1 MFFREKFI
9 VDYYL
14 KNFKKK
20 IFILK
25 INNYFFKYLSRSLK
39 FMIDSSS
46 NFLFIGMC
54 QYPFLQK
61 IKFKKIN
68 IFEISKNFV
77 EEYKTINQTSEI
89 KNLEGHE
96 IEQNKHYDKILIT
109 SLEFEKDP
117 LNLLKEVR
125 KNITNDGRLF
135 IVKYNLWWS
144 PVLKI
149 LDFFKLR
156 LQSPYQNVISNSFL
170 NSISEQADFEII
182 HKEDQMLLPAYIPI
196 VSFVFN
202 KILAKLP
209 ILKFF
214 CFINI
219 FVLRPIEKK
228 DNLDNYKISIII
240 PCKNEELNIKKV
252 VESIPKMGKKVQV
265 LFGDDKSTD
274 NTRNEIKKYVKKSE
288 NFEIDLYDGPGLCKS
303 ENVYKGFDKADG
315 DLIAIL
321 DADSTVNANEL
332 TDFFNLLVTKKYD
345 FINGTRFIYP
355 MSSNAMKKFNYIGNI
370 LFSYLFSLLL
380 KIRVTDTLCGTKVF
394 YRKDWV
400 KIKKDIGKWGMKDMW
415 GDYDLLIGAKKNF
428 LKIGEKPVYYQD
440 REQGISKMTNVLN
453 NGLRMLVII
462 FYSFYKLKFKKI

>member
-1 MFFREKFI
+1 
-9 VDYYL
+9 
-14 KNFKKK
+14 
-20 IFILK
+20 
-25 INNYFFKYLSRSLK
+25 
-39 FMIDSSS
+39 
-46 NFLFIGMC
+46 
-54 QYPFLQK
+54 
-61 IKFKKIN
+61 
-68 IFEISKNFV
+68 
-77 EEYKTINQTSEI
+77 
-89 KNLEGHE
+89 
-96 IEQNKHYDKILIT
+96 
-109 SLEFEKDP
+109 
-117 LNLLKEVR
+117 
-125 KNITNDGRLF
+125 
-135 IVKYNLWWS
+135 
-144 PVLKI
+144 
-149 LDFFKLR
+149 
-156 LQSPYQNVISNSFL
+156 
-170 NSISEQADFEII
+170 
-182 HKEDQMLLPAYIPI
+182 
-196 VSFVFN
+196 
-202 KILAKLP
+202 
-209 ILKFF
+209 
-214 CFINI
+214 
-219 FVLRPIEKK
+219 
-228 DNLDNYKISIII
+228 
-240 PCKNEELNIKKV
+240 
-252 VESIPKMGKKVQV
+252 MGKKVQV